1 MKFMKRGLAVG
12 AIVASSFAIIAGSAS
27 AALSPNPYSSTSD
40 SGSFTSNTALG
51 TSRCNISAINVSL
64 SGTATGASG
73 SVSGLTVSG
82 CSGAITG
89 ASASLVTSGN
99 PIGVTLSSGTVTL
112 TNVNLLIRNILG
124 GSCLYRGTLTGTYTA
139 PTRSITARNSA
150 FPLLTTLSGFCSS
163 TADANLTVNTA
174 ATIS

>member
-1 MKFMKRGLAVG
+1 MQFIKRGLAVG
-12 AIVASSFAIIAGSAS
+12 AVVASSIAIFAGSAS
-27 AALSPNPYSSTSD
+27 ATLSPNPYSSTSD

-51 TSRCNISAINVSL
+51 TSRCSVSGINLRL
-64 SGTATGASG
+64 SGTGTGATG
-73 SVSGLTVSG
+73 SVTALTVSG

-89 ASASLVTSGN
+89 ASASLVTSAN

-124 GSCLYRGTLTGTYTA
+124 GSCLYRGTLTGTYTT
-139 PTRSITARNSA
+139 PTRSITARNAA
-150 FPLLTTLSGFCSS
+150 FPLFQTLSGFCSS
-163 TADANLTVNTA
+163 TADANLTVNTG